1 MIYVVHEL
9 ESAGNI
15 TCFQHSQS
23 GKLLHPSKNKHSNTK
38 VTNNA
43 SMNNGYIAQS
53 RCQDSSLAMA
63 SLVRR
68 LSCVGGEPRNEAT
81 AMSDELVTANT
92 WNTNEF
98 IPSVKASY
106 HTSDSR

>member
-1 MIYVVHEL
+1 MTYVVHEL

-15 TCFQHSQS
+15 TCFQHSQF
-23 GKLLHPSKNKHSNTK
+23 GKLLHPSKNKQTNKHSNTQ

-43 SMNNGYIAQS
+43 SMDNGYIVQS

-63 SLVRR
+63 SLIPR
-68 LSCVGGEPRNEAT
+68 LSCVGGEPENKAT

-92 WNTNEF
+92 WNTDKF
-98 IPSVKASY
+98 VVSVKAS
-106 HTSDSR
+106 